1 MNFFYLKYFSLIV
14 LFVTVVSFAQ
24 SGSSNSNFSVGAG
37 SSTYKETKTE
47 QIILFYEVPQLSA
60 EIGNLSLH
68 GDLNLELISQNKSTI
83 MVAGFV
89 PMFRYDLD
97 MGFTKTF
104 FSVGIGFNY
113 LNNHNIGSRNLGS
126 HFIFSDN
133 LSIGTELIDNE
144 YFKVEINYLFRHIS
158 NAGIFSSNEG
168 FNSQYLV
175 ISLMI

>member
-1 MNFFYLKYFSLIV
+1 M
-14 LFVTVVSFAQ
+14 
-24 SGSSNSNFSVGAG
+24 
-37 SSTYKETKTE
+37 YKETKTE

-104 FSVGIGFNY
+104 VSAGVGLNY

-126 HFIFSDN
+126 HFIFSDMIT
-133 LSIGTELIDNE
+133 LGMELIDNE
-144 YFKVEINYLFRHIS
+144 YFRIEVSYLLRHIS
-158 NAGIFSSNEG
+158 NAGIFNSNQG

-175 ISLMI
+175 VTVKI